1 MVPVRTSRQKA
12 FGGGP
17 ASSGQMGTYSQ
28 STVTISHLPSRQPI
42 QTTVH
47 QYVGDADGP
56 TVYVQAAQHGNEV
69 NGTEVLRRLHDE
81 LRDRIE
87 AGRVVAVPVA
97 SPLTFNRSSYTTPRA
112 LEETNPNMNR
122 VWPGDDEGTI
132 HERIA
137 AALWE
142 YAGEADVIV
151 DLHTMSP
158 EALSHVVVT
167 DGDDEAL
174 ALARTF
180 GTELALVESRPEDDD
195 HEWHRRN
202 FSGKLRVTATR
213 HGITCITPEL
223 GHNTWVLE
231 PAVETGVR
239 GLRNVLRE
247 MDVLPGDPVDNGTP
261 RLARNHLGRVTATD
275 AGLFV
280 VETDV
285 AVGETVSAGD
295 TLGTVYDPNTYEV
308 RQEVRADRD
317 GTLYAITREATVMA
331 GETLANVALPLEE

>member
-1 MVPVRTSRQKA
+1 
-12 FGGGP
+12 
-17 ASSGQMGTYSQ
+17 MGTYSQ
-28 STVTISHLPSRQPI
+28 STITISRLPSQQPI
-42 QTTVH
+42 QATVH
-47 QYVGDADGP
+47 EYVGDSDGP

-81 LRDRIE
+81 LRDSIE
-87 AGRVVAVPVA
+87 TGRVVTVPIA
-97 SPLTFNRSSYTTPRA
+97 SPLTFAHSSYTTPRA

-122 VWPGDDEGTI
+122 VWPGDENGTI

-137 AALWE
+137 ARLWE

-167 DGDDEAL
+167 DGDDEGL
-174 ALARTF
+174 ALARAF
-180 GTELALVESRPEDDD
+180 GTDLTLVEPLPDEDD

-213 HGITCITPEL
+213 EGITCITPEL
-223 GHNTWVLE
+223 GHNTWVVDS
-231 PAVETGVR
+231 AVETGVR

-247 MDVLPGDPVDNGTP
+247 LDVLGGDPVDNGTP
-261 RLARNHLGRVTATD
+261 QLGRNHLGRVTATD

-280 VETDV
+280 VDTDV
-285 AVGETVSAGD
+285 DVGETVSAGD
-295 TLGTVYDPNTYEV
+295 TLGTVYDPSTYEM
-308 RQEVRADRD
+308 RQEVQADRD